1 MGFETLPPQSGPWW
15 GSQGFRWLRLWCSK
29 FDWILIKCVLCG
41 CDESY
46 KGYILGFFFF
56 FFDKLQRLYTRLIRL
71 LLTTIRNLNRNLES
85 TNAAKRVPHLHP
97 TWPHVGCGIW
107 CGCLRVGA
115 TSEFFFFFFSSDSHR
130 LGLIRAVVARF
141 MPNRLRFALNR
152 PESGCIGHIGSY
164 RPATDTVETSR
175 KRPKQAKIGIESG
188 WKSRNSHL
196 RSIVMCFLPSSFFV
210 LWIKA

>member
-1 MGFETLPPQSGPWW
+1 MWVWW
-15 GSQGFRWLRLWCSK
+15 VLQRLYTR
-29 FDWILIKCVLCG
+29 F
-41 CDESY
+41 
-46 KGYILGFFFF
+46 FFFF

-71 LLTTIRNLNRNLES
+71 LLTTIRNFNRNLES
-85 TNAAKRVPHLHP
+85 TNAARRVPHLRP
-97 TWPHVGCGIW
+97 TRAHVGCGIW

-115 TSEFFFFFFSSDSHR
+115 TSEFFFSSDSHR
-130 LGLIRAVVARF
+130 LSLIRAVVARF

-152 PESGCIGHIGSY
+152 LESGCIGHIGSY